1 MLAVVQQHNLLWILV
16 EDSEQATDQGRA
28 VTVVK
33 PCHTLSHLG
42 TPCCNLSHLVVTTC
56 HDSSPLS
63 LVTQF
68 LARSRTNHVHLAV
81 REHRTGNVF
90 KASTQ
95 VMGAEQ
101 RKKKLEGAHRRYPVL
116 ELPCVMPCHTLSYL
130 VMLCHATSLGGYYPP
145 LIPDLSPSAQPG
157 H

>member
-28 VTVVK
+28 VK

-116 ELPCVMPCHTLSYL
+116 ELPCAMPCHTLSCF
-130 VMLCHATSLGGYYPP
+130 VMLCHTTSLGG
-145 LIPDLSPSAQPG
+145 
-157 H
+157 